1 MLDIRITRAI
11 GVLLIA
17 FAVYFNIPYSL
28 LAASFDYPA
37 ILRKPP
43 GEILEAFAAGGSSLI
58 LTWWAFM
65 LAALLFAPVAVC
77 VARVTRGAMAAPIA
91 ALGVA
96 AGVVQAIGL
105 ARWVYA
111 VPGLAAAWKASFDPA
126 PRAAA
131 EAAFMALHQFAGV
144 GVGEAIGQMLTGT
157 WLAGVAVSQIRHP
170 RFGKGV
176 AAVGLAGSV
185 VLVLGTVEG
194 LATVMTFDPGLFG
207 LGALV
212 GFLLLTVWLVW
223 TGVLCILRSGTP

>member
-1 MLDIRITRAI
+1 MLDARITRAI

-17 FAVYFNIPYSL
+17 FAIYFNVPYSL

-37 ILRKPP
+37 VLRKPP
-43 GEILEAFAAGGSSLI
+43 GEILEAFAVGGPALI

-65 LAALLFAPVAVC
+65 MAGLLFAPVAVC
-77 VARVTRGAMAAPIA
+77 VARVTRGQMAAPIA
-91 ALGVA
+91 ALGIA

-105 ARWVYA
+105 SRWVYA
-111 VPGLAAAWKASFDPA
+111 VPGLAAAWMASFDPA

-131 EAAFMALHQFAGV
+131 ETAFVALHQFAGV
-144 GVGEAIGQMLTGT
+144 GIGEAIGQILTGI
-157 WLAGVAVSQIRHP
+157 WLMGVALSQIRHP

-176 AAVGLAGSV
+176 AAVGLAGGV
-185 VLVLGTVEG
+185 TLVLGTVEG
-194 LATVMTFDPGLFG
+194 LATVLAFDPGVFG

-223 TGVLCILRSGTP
+223 TGVDCIRRPAAP